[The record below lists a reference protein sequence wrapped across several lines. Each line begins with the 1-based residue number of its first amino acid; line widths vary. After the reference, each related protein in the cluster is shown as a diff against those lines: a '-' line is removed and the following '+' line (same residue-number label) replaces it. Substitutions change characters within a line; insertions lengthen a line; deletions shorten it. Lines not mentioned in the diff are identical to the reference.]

1 MPSPRQSAETAAL
14 LRQETLSHYGPVP
27 DHLGEHYVAPGFR
40 MFDGGAFLMRTV
52 SGFGYHYRPGRGITI
67 ERPDQADPDEEFL
80 WLRGSVHAAVAS
92 LHGLYPVHASA
103 AVHAGRVHAFTGGSG
118 AGKSTLISALGQ
130 RGLPMF
136 CDDTM
141 LLDLADP
148 DQVIALPGHKRLKLT
163 NHALQLTGQSAQQAV
178 GATTGK
184 SYVAP
189 AGGDWPDPLPLAQ
202 LVFLSAGAQLS
213 WNELSG
219 AQRLALLGDD
229 HDLQR
234 LYLEAQRPS
243 RSVLFALRVRLAR
256 QIGMARLTRPI
267 NEAMFAASVD
277 LAHSR
282 IAAWKDQT

>member
-1 MPSPRQSAETAAL
+1 MPSPRPSAQTAAL

-27 DHLGEHYVAPGFR
+27 DHLGEHHVAPGFR

-52 SGFGYHYRPGRGITI
+52 SGFGYYYRPGRGITI

-103 AVHAGRVHAFTGGSG
+103 AVHAGRVHAFTGPSG

-141 LLDLADP
+141 LLDLSDP
-148 DQVIALPGHKRLKLT
+148 DRITALPGHKRLKLT
-163 NHALQLTGQSAQQAV
+163 DHALQLTGQSSEQAV
-178 GATTGK
+178 GAATGK

-189 AGGDWPDPLPLAQ
+189 AGGNWPDPLPLAQ
-202 LVFLSAGAQLS
+202 LVFLSASPALS
-213 WNELSG
+213 WSALAG
-219 AQRLALLGDD
+219 AQRLALLDDD
-229 HDLQR
+229 HDVQR

-243 RSVLFALRVRLAR
+243 RSTLFALRARLAKQIDMARLAR
-256 QIGMARLTRPI
+256 PI
-267 NEAMFAASVD
+267 DAAQFGASAE
-277 LAHSR
+277 LAHRR
-282 IAAWKDQT
+282 IAAWKDAA